1 MYTDITWV
9 RDGGNF
15 EKYQY
20 LVSFLRHSI
29 LISLEGGLGMVVL
42 KISPGGSNTK
52 VEKLLLLK
60 FYWDRQIKQK

>member
-9 RDGGNF
+9 RGGGNF

-29 LISLEGGLGMVVL
+29 LISLEGGLGVVVL
-42 KISPGGSNTK
+42 KISPRGSNTK
-52 VEKLLLLK
+52 VEKLLLLT